1 MRRPALTKRAGGCPA
16 ALPTVEEREAVAR
29 VAAMVGAVMEEEMR
43 EMAVREA
50 GLAVKA
56 LGAGGCSQWWAAS
69 RLRALRSRR
78 R

>member
-1 MRRPALTKRAGGCPA
+1 MRRPVLTKRAGGCPA

-29 VAAMVGAVMEEEMR
+29 VAAMVGAVMEEEM
-43 EMAVREA
+43 EVAVREA

>member
-1 MRRPALTKRAGGCPA
+1 MRRPALTKREGGCPA

-29 VAAMVGAVMEEEMR
+29 VAAMAVAVMEEEM
-43 EMAVREA
+43 EVAVREA

-56 LGAGGCSQWWAAS
+56 LGAEGCSQWWAAS
-69 RLRALRSRR
+69 RLRALGSRR